1 VATHFSFFFFIDKG
15 QEFQVL
21 STHII
26 PDNLIMGGRSPQRCT
41 RVTGDMGAG
50 APVKSIAFSMM
61 IWGLGSLYEVYSL
74 LMIA

>member
-1 VATHFSFFFFIDKG
+1 
-15 QEFQVL
+15 
-21 STHII
+21 
-26 PDNLIMGGRSPQRCT
+26 
-41 RVTGDMGAG
+41 MGAG

>member
-26 PDNLIMGGRSPQRCT
+26 PDNPIMGGRSPQRCT
-41 RVTGDMGAG
+41 CVTGDMGAG